1 MRRAAITIAAA
12 AVTLAPVTALGTGTS
27 IARADSGS
35 CVEEW
40 TSEGWPDASA
50 ICEAIYGTSSDDG
63 AGAEVDACVSSQ
75 QASKVKAYVQSHKPG
90 RAWTLYLDG
99 QASAARIARSSCKS
113 SATFTAPTSGG
124 VTQTQVQDPRQAEK
138 SSGYT
143 EARDARA
150 QADMMAMALAA
161 LVFLVLVGGGVWWY
175 RNRQNP
181 KHGKFAGTPTPQA
194 QHPVYD
200 YPDDADKVSVKGAA
214 MSVAKGLKE
223 RVSRVR
229 AGVQSQPAPPAGA
242 SAGYRPPPRYDMPE
256 PAPVPER
263 PRDDAGR
270 YVSSERADDN
280 TSPPPRPSSG
290 GQGENP
296 FKGMFG

>member
-1 MRRAAITIAAA
+1 MRKTVITIATAA
-12 AVTLAPVTALGTGTS
+12 LVLAPVTALGTGTA

-35 CVEEW
+35 CVAEW
-40 TSEGWPDASA
+40 TAEGWPDATS
-50 ICEAIYGTSSDDG
+50 ICEAIYGVSSDDG

-75 QASKVKAYVQSHKPG
+75 QASKVKDYVQSHQPG
-90 RAWTLYLDG
+90 RPWTLWLDG

-113 SATFTAPTSGG
+113 EATFTAPTSGG
-124 VTQTQVQDPRQAEK
+124 VTQTQVQDPRQTEK

-150 QADMMAMALAA
+150 TADMMAMALAFV
-161 LVFLVLVGGGVWWY
+161 VFLVLVGGGVMWY
-175 RNRQNP
+175 RSRQNP
-181 KHGKFAGTPTPQA
+181 KHSKFAGNPSQD
-194 QHPVYD
+194 VYD

-223 RVSRVR
+223 RVASRV
-229 AGVQSQPAPPAGA
+229 AQQPAPPAGA
-242 SAGYRPPPRYDMPE
+242 TAGYRPPPRYDMPE
-256 PAPVPER
+256 PAPR

-270 YVSSERADDN
+270 YVSSERADED
-280 TSPPPRPSSG
+280 TSPPSRPSASG
-290 GQGENP
+290 DNP